1 MGVGWGGGGRK
12 LGHCSSSSVVP
23 LTPTLS
29 LWAAG
34 CGWASLLQSSVR
46 SRPWLEAEGIPSPE
60 SSRQR
65 PGSLAVLLHQRAR
78 QQSRFPD
85 PPKACAPW
93 LFRGGLGLWS
103 SCCPSEPWSV
113 GSTSTG
119 APPALTLQLGAV
131 SGIHR
136 CSSLPAP
143 SRGCWAQETRHLK
156 RLGPPKLPEQWDPT
170 PAGEARGRGMGAGRR
185 QARLLLGTSGL
196 TAGWRLGE
204 QPGSW
209 SACQQRAPRAAHSES
224 SDSRGHLPTG
234 PGRLDGPRPC
244 WSL

>member
-1 MGVGWGGGGRK
+1 MVEAGSWATAPAPLWSLSRQPCPCGRLAVAGQAYCRVLSGLVRGWRQRAFPVQNPPGK
-12 LGHCSSSSVVP
+12 DPAAWQCFCTKELGNKAAF
-23 LTPTLS
+23 LTPQRPAPPGS
-29 LWAAG
+29 SGVVSGFGPPAAPASPGQWAAP
-34 CGWASLLQSSVR
+34 AQ
-46 SRPWLEAEGIPSPE
+46 
-60 SSRQR
+60 
-65 PGSLAVLLHQRAR
+65 
-78 QQSRFPD
+78 
-85 PPKACAPW
+85 AP
-93 LFRGGLGLWS
+93 
-103 SCCPSEPWSV
+103 
-113 GSTSTG
+113 
-119 APPALTLQLGAV
+119 PPALTLQLGAV